1 MEILPNLFIMNASI
15 NCGILINEKFYF
27 STIWIIL
34 PHILG
39 FLALIILLIMLF
51 YQLKKRRKLNNCI
64 VEYINTV
71 KHLKKAVVLLSET
84 LNDISNAE
92 NLDDQQKDK
101 LRMSIWRLN
110 NMQGTIRDL
119 NSTCQNHDW
128 IKNIELL
135 NKSFEKEILKP
146 ENSDA
151 GDIESVENKQ
161 PGIRDEQ
168 FIEKVFSIIREN
180 YSNPEFNVDILS
192 YKMSMSR
199 SSFYNR
205 IKQITGQAPADFIRE
220 YKMERAKELLKT
232 DEYSISE
239 VAQRCGF
246 ADVKYFRDSFKKKY
260 SKSPGHYF
268 K

>member
-1 MEILPNLFIMNASI
+1 MDILPNLFIMNASI
-15 NCGILINEKFYF
+15 NCGILINEKYYF

-39 FLALIILLIMLF
+39 FSALIILLIMLF
-51 YQLKKRRKLNNCI
+51 FQLNKKKKLNKCI
-64 VEYINTV
+64 IEYINTV
-71 KHLKKAVVLLSET
+71 KHLKKTVVLLSET
-84 LNDISNAE
+84 LNDISNSD

-110 NMQGTIRDL
+110 NMQDTIRDL
-119 NSTCQNHDW
+119 DSTCQNHDW
-128 IKNIELL
+128 IKNIEIF
-135 NKSFEKEILKP
+135 NKSIEKEILKQ

-151 GDIESVENKQ
+151 GNVESGENKQ
-161 PGIRDEQ
+161 PGFRDEQ

-220 YKMERAKELLKT
+220 YRMERAKELLKT
-232 DEYSISE
+232 NEYSISE
-239 VAQRCGF
+239 VALRCGF

-260 SKSPGHYF
+260 SKSPGQYF